1 MTAAVRENPA
11 AGRYAPPAGR
21 RLRRRPRPDRSD
33 RVLAA
38 AFGDLASPLIA
49 SGLLRYYLLH
59 AALPRL
65 FEALSNLG
73 SGRHGAYGIQPVPL
87 LRRRRARRRGRVV
100 PAGTLPD
107 VDEDPLDHVRSLARA
122 DITASIGQH
131 AGPEQPVGLLQCV
144 LVPGSQAGIQRRQQ
158 VSFARIWYY
167 GIFRCAGGHG
177 GAAPCSREEVPMAA
191 AGPLALE
198 PMMSI
203 SSKLI

>member
-1 MTAAVRENPA
+1 VPNPA
-11 AGRYAPPAGR
+11 AGRYA
-21 RLRRRPRPDRSD
+21 RLPGEGFAVGPDLTD
-33 RVLAA
+33 PTGVLAA

-49 SGLLRYYLLH
+49 GGVLRYYLLH
-59 AALPRL
+59 AVLPRL
-65 FEALSNLG
+65 SEGLSNLG
-73 SGRHGAYGIQPVPL
+73 SGSPGAYGIQPAPAPAPL